1 MKHQANKGERIAKII
16 ARAGLASRRE
26 SEKLI
31 LDGRVK
37 VNGKTINSPALNLT
51 KNDVIEV
58 DGKLLLPPEQT
69 RLWIYNKPV
78 GLVSTSKDEKNR
90 PTIFDNLPKEL
101 PRVVS
106 IGRLDLNSEG
116 LLLLT
121 NDGELKRRLELPS
134 TGWLRRYRVRVKGK
148 LKDSM
153 LEPLRHGIF
162 VEGTHF
168 KPMDVS
174 FDRQTGA
181 NAWLSIGLR
190 EGKNRE
196 IRKALGFVGL
206 SVNRLLRISFGD
218 FELGTLKKGEVQE
231 VRLSRVKNLLKDR
244 VDNSQAE
251 KSQKK
256 YSRTKSLNDNSNISG
271 KRNVNR
277 SERRNK

>member
-162 VEGTHF
+162 VEGTYF

-231 VRLSRVKNLLKDR
+231 VRLSRVKNLLKDK
-244 VDNSQAE
+244 VDNLQAE

-256 YSRTKSLNDNSNISG
+256 YSGTKSLNDNSNISG

>member
-162 VEGTHF
+162 VEGTYF

-256 YSRTKSLNDNSNISG
+256 YSGTKNLNDNSNISG

>member
-58 DGKLLLPPEQT
+58 DDKLLLPPEQT

-90 PTIFDNLPKEL
+90 PTIFDKLPNEL
-101 PRVVS
+101 LRVVS

-148 LKDSM
+148 LKESM

-168 KPMDVS
+168 RPMDIS

-231 VRLSRVKNLLKDR
+231 VRLSRVKNLLKDK

-251 KSQKK
+251 KVRKSILEQKA
-256 YSRTKSLNDNSNISG
+256 
-271 KRNVNR
+271 
-277 SERRNK
+277 

>member
-1 MKHQANKGERIAKII
+1 MKHQANKAERIAKII

-31 LDGRVK
+31 LNGRVK
-37 VNGKTINSPALNLT
+37 VNGETINSPALNLT

-90 PTIFDNLPKEL
+90 PTIFDKLPKEL

-218 FELGTLKKGEVQE
+218 FELGTLKKGEVLE
-231 VRLSRVKNLLKDR
+231 VRLSRVKNLLKDK
-244 VDNSQAE
+244 VDYSQAE

-256 YSRTKSLNDNSNISG
+256 YSGTKSLNDNSNISG

>member
-162 VEGTHF
+162 VEGTYF

-231 VRLSRVKNLLKDR
+231 VRLSRIKGLLKDR
-244 VDNSQAE
+244 VASSQAE

-256 YSRTKSLNDNSNISG
+256 YSGTKSLNDNSNISG

>member
-134 TGWLRRYRVRVKGK
+134 TGWLRRYRVRVNGK

-244 VDNSQAE
+244 VANSQAE
-251 KSQKK
+251 KNQKK
-256 YSRTKSLNDNSNISG
+256 YSGTKSLNDNSNISG

>member
-244 VDNSQAE
+244 VDNLQAE
-251 KSQKK
+251 KRQKK
-256 YSRTKSLNDNSNISG
+256 YSGTKSLNDNSNISG

>member
-31 LDGRVK
+31 LDGRVQ

-256 YSRTKSLNDNSNISG
+256 CSGTKSLNDNSNISG

>member
-162 VEGTHF
+162 VEGTYF

-231 VRLSRVKNLLKDR
+231 VRLSTVKNLLKDR
-244 VDNSQAE
+244 VANSQAR

-256 YSRTKSLNDNSNISG
+256 YSETKSLNDNSNISG